1 MAREFCLDMPNKEVA
16 MLAESQLIKIQSI
29 LLDIGSHIA
38 TPRTKAPQKQLDR
51 LSNFDTDLTKELEQW
66 IDTYDSELP
75 PLKNFILPSGGKF
88 AATVHMC
95 RSICRRT
102 ERSLQ
107 PLLQTSDLDSNVCVF
122 VNRLSDYL
130 FTLARYAALKEEKIE
145 TIYRKPRV

>member
-1 MAREFCLDMPNKEVA
+1 MA
-16 MLAESQLIKIQSI
+16 AEAQLIKIQSI

-51 LSNFDTDLTKELEQW
+51 LSNFDTNLTKELETW
-66 IDTYDSELP
+66 IDTYDEELP

-88 AATVHMC
+88 ASTVHMC

-107 PLLQTSDLDSNVCVF
+107 PLLQSKDLDAGVCIY
-122 VNRLSDYL
+122 VNRLSDFL
-130 FTLARYAALKEEKIE
+130 FTLGRYGALKEGKVE
-145 TIYRKPRV
+145 TIYKKPRA